1 MKKVFQIFG
10 VVFIIFLVIFILV
23 SKVEY
28 GKDSVRQWARKN
40 QYEIVNIETHMTIF
54 GTPYNW
60 LNKGQNIFEVEI
72 KTKEGIS
79 EKWWVR
85 TGAFTDDYEKE
96 NKNSFGK

>member
-1 MKKVFQIFG
+1 MKTILG
-10 VVFIIFLVIFILV
+10 VIALIILVGFILTAKIE
-23 SKVEY
+23 S
-28 GKDSVRQWARKN
+28 GKDSIKKWAQKN
-40 QYEIVNIETHMTIF
+40 QYEVVDIETHMTVF

-85 TGAFTDDYEKE
+85 TGVFSDDYEKE
-96 NKNSFGK
+96 K